1 MTLYVTRHDKLIS
14 KHVNDVMNILSYTSA
29 YCTMCNRL
37 QNELLFIKIDQVRLD
52 LLNFKL
58 SSSAIQTIGKQD
70 FLMLIRVASVTIGFT
85 QPSYSLTVMVRLDK
99 QFIQAKEQ

>member
-1 MTLYVTRHDKLIS
+1 MYIPHGS
-14 KHVNDVMNILSYTSA
+14 MFSY
-29 YCTMCNRL
+29 L
-37 QNELLFIKIDQVRLD
+37 QNELLFIKIDKVCLD